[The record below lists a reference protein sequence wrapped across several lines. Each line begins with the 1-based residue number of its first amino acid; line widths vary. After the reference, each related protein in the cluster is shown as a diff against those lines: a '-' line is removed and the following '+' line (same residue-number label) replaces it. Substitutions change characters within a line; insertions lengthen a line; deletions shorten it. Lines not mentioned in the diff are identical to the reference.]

1 VEHSTS
7 GSSAKEYGTVARC
20 FVRYSA
26 MIDRDRA
33 IVTGKLSAP
42 ELANAYAVAAIIPI
56 TMKTQSAMSIFSEN
70 SFMNHGAVSC
80 LGTPLTSR
88 LSIAATGNKALHEVQ
103 SSVPDSVS
111 PPHDAH
117 CIISNISCRSTTNS
131 NRSPFEGD
139 TRRTGMA
146 VPECEYFIILMKKV
160 RVGRTDEQAR
170 MGRGRQSAAVQTV
183 ALSWL

>member
-1 VEHSTS
+1 MLCALL
-7 GSSAKEYGTVARC
+7 GDDWIGTVP
-20 FVRYSA
+20 
-26 MIDRDRA
+26 

-117 CIISNISCRSTTNS
+117 CIISNISCPEHYEFESL
-131 NRSPFEGD
+131 PF
-139 TRRTGMA
+139 
-146 VPECEYFIILMKKV
+146 
-160 RVGRTDEQAR
+160 
-170 MGRGRQSAAVQTV
+170 
-183 ALSWL
+183 